1 MRNKG
6 LIFLVFSFLLIN
18 GALEGNASIHFPY
31 LINRGLIFLASNHA
45 NSNDSS
51 QFYFDSILKN
61 LHQELIHSKIN
72 QDKKKEVSAYIQI
85 AFLYSRYF
93 FNDSAL
99 IYLKKGLNIGS
110 QIDYEYYFPYLTQQI
125 ANKYWDIGDYY
136 NALENALLLKKYYE
150 DKNLPE
156 DREYLMNL
164 LGIIYLRIE
173 DYSNAYEYLNRAIKI
188 AERKRNYGMLGVIY
202 SNLGDLFLK
211 QQKYSEALTYIEKG
225 VALEQKNKL
234 FNNAGRSFDLV
245 AKLYIDTHDYIK
257 AENNLNKAL
266 KYNHLAS
273 DSAGLMRTFITYGK
287 LYNDLGKYNLAIHY
301 LNKAEALSQ
310 KEVSN
315 EYFMTVCE
323 QLSISYNKLNQ
334 YKQALSYQIEYDS
347 LYKKVFS
354 IKGLAET
361 KKLEYDLGI
370 EKQNNYFN
378 QYKLKKQKAIL
389 ILLIIGICLSFTTT
403 LLFIFIYRR
412 TKKSKESIQAKNIEI
427 NEQKE
432 NLYRINLDLKE
443 ARERADAANQL
454 KSSFLKNLSHEIR
467 TPLNS
472 ILGFSELLQRKTNT
486 QDEINMYLEK
496 INSGKDDL
504 LDIINNVVFASQFET
519 KQYVLVKN
527 KFNLNECINILLSD
541 SRILLNRL
549 NKSHILITP
558 LLETTEG
565 LIIETDKE
573 NLLIALKQLINNA
586 IKFSDSGEIIIRS
599 KIIDNAAIEFSINDT
614 GIGIDQSQF
623 SNIFDRF
630 YKIETEK
637 DRLFRGAGIGLT
649 LVKDITEAMG
659 GSIRVE
665 STLGIGS
672 TFYLT
677 IPVQIS
683 TNANI

>member
-1 MRNKG
+1 MRKIG
-6 LIFLVFSFLLIN
+6 LIFIVFSFLLIN
-18 GALEGNASIHFPY
+18 GATEGNALIPLPY
-31 LINRGLIFLASNHA
+31 LINPRLIFLESNHA

-51 QFYFDSILKN
+51 KFYFDSILRN

-72 QDKKKEVSAYIQI
+72 QDKKKEASAYIQI
-85 AFLYSRYF
+85 GFLYSRYF

-99 IYLKKGLNIGS
+99 IYLKKALNIGA

-173 DYSNAYEYLNRAIKI
+173 DYSNAYEYLDRAIKI

-202 SNLGDLFLK
+202 SNLGDLFFK
-211 QQKYSEALTYIEKG
+211 QQKYSDALKYIEKG
-225 VALEQKNKL
+225 VTLEQKNKL
-234 FNNAGRSFDLV
+234 FNNAGRSFEV
-245 AKLYIDTHDYIK
+245 AAKVYINMYDYIK
-257 AENNLNKAL
+257 AEENLNKAL
-266 KYNHLAS
+266 KYNQLAS
-273 DSAGLMRTFITYGK
+273 DSAGLMRTYITYGK
-287 LYNDLGKYNLAIHY
+287 LYNDLGKYNLAMHY

-310 KEVSN
+310 KEISN

-323 QLSISYNKLNQ
+323 QLSVSYNKSKK
-334 YKQALSYQIEYDS
+334 YKQALSYQIKYDS
-347 LYKKVFS
+347 LYKVVFS

-370 EKQNNYFN
+370 EKQNNLFN
-378 QYKLKKQKAIL
+378 QYKLKKQKVIL

-403 LLFIFIYRR
+403 ILFIFIYRR

-432 NLYRINLDLKE
+432 NLYRINIELKE

-472 ILGFSELLQRKTNT
+472 ILGFSELLKRKTNT
-486 QDEINMYLEK
+486 QDEINLYVEK
-496 INSGKDDL
+496 MNSGKDDL

-527 KFNLNECINILLSD
+527 KFNLNESLDTLLSD
-541 SRILLNRL
+541 SRILLKKL

-573 NLLIALKQLINNA
+573 NLLIALKQLIHNA
-586 IKFSDSGEIIIRS
+586 IKFSDTGEIEICT
-599 KIIDNAAIEFSINDT
+599 KIINNTAIEFSIKDT

-623 SNIFDRF
+623 AKIFDRF
-630 YKIETEK
+630 YKIETGE
-637 DRLFRGAGIGLT
+637 DRIFRGAGIGLT
-649 LVKDITEAMG
+649 IVKGITEAMG

-677 IPVQIS
+677 IPVHII
-683 TNANI
+683 TDTTI